1 MTWLKV
7 KEVAKILNL
16 TDSAI
21 KKANKKNKYEYRH
34 VEGIGRGGVRIEIA
48 LESLPQEAQDKYNNV
63 QKEQAHNDMM
73 QFTGKQREEANFK
86 ALIVENYQKS
96 QRSPDDYIKDFNER
110 NPDSMITKSQ
120 LFRWQ
125 RKYKNG
131 DIAVLVDMRG
141 GHNRGKTDIPQ
152 DAWEFFYSLYMTLQ
166 KRSIEICWEY
176 TKTEYPEIPSVS
188 AFERKVK
195 TIPEPVIIFYREG
208 EKAFNDSLVCMERS
222 KEDIH
227 SNDIWFSDHHLM
239 DVAVLNNRGRVF
251 RPWLT
256 AFFDARSNKV
266 IAFIIRDKSADAT
279 VIKQCLRKGME
290 EFGVPK
296 ELYFDNGK
304 DYREIIQ

>member
-1 MTWLKV
+1 MVRTLTWLKV

-21 KKANKKNKYEYRH
+21 KKAIKKNKYEYRH

-141 GHNRGKTDIPQ
+141 GHKLTTALPPVANMIPTASKRLKTGYTIF
-152 DAWEFFYSLYMTLQ
+152 AAESASLPRYLEM
-166 KRSIEICWEY
+166 K
-176 TKTEYPEIPSVS
+176 IPSTMV
-188 AFERKVK
+188 
-195 TIPEPVIIFYREG
+195 
-208 EKAFNDSLVCMERS
+208 
-222 KEDIH
+222 
-227 SNDIWFSDHHLM
+227 
-239 DVAVLNNRGRVF
+239 
-251 RPWLT
+251 
-256 AFFDARSNKV
+256 
-266 IAFIIRDKSADAT
+266 
-279 VIKQCLRKGME
+279 
-290 EFGVPK
+290 
-296 ELYFDNGK
+296 
-304 DYREIIQ
+304 